1 MMMMRRERWHD
12 KLGRRQGVDKVRRW
26 WGDTKPSGGLLGSQ
40 SREGALGP
48 GWGDSGSLQGGRDGD
63 KCCIPLPACW
73 HLDGDDDGDTMVM
86 GDDDDAFLRQ
96 LLLIFTDACFTSI
109 QQISILRWAWH
120 CKPKRLSKHI
130 GTKMVER
137 MSLLI
142 SERVKGIDYFCKCSN
157 RIIMHFAASNVFK
170 VTAGKSVQK
179 VWNQISH
186 SPSAAN
192 SDLIWWSSKFAQ
204 DWFTWIYS
212 SFRLYDS

>member
-1 MMMMRRERWHD
+1 MLGGKTVNFALASTLWVKVKVKVMMMMRRERWHD

-26 WGDTKPSGGLLGSQ
+26 WGDTKPSGGSFGISEQ
-40 SREGALGP
+40 RGDFGGT

-73 HLDGDDDGDTMVM
+73 HLAGDDDGDGDGDTMVT
-86 GDDDDAFLRQ
+86 GDYDDAFLRQ
-96 LLLIFTDACFTSI
+96 FLLTFTDACFTSI

-120 CKPKRLSKHI
+120 CKPKRLSKRI

-157 RIIMHFAASNVFK
+157 RIIMHFAASKCFQ
-170 VTAGKSVQK
+170 GHP
-179 VWNQISH
+179 W
-186 SPSAAN
+186 
-192 SDLIWWSSKFAQ
+192 
-204 DWFTWIYS
+204 
-212 SFRLYDS
+212 

>member
-1 MMMMRRERWHD
+1 MISWVGGKELIRWE
-12 KLGRRQGVDKVRRW
+12 
-26 WGDTKPSGGLLGSQ
+26 GDEGTRSPVGGLLGSQ

-73 HLDGDDDGDTMVM
+73 HLDGDDDGDDDGDTMVM

-142 SERVKGIDYFCKCSN
+142 SERVKDIDYFCLQVFEQNNYALCSEQAFSRSPLVKVCKKCEI
-157 RIIMHFAASNVFK
+157 RYLTLPALP
-170 VTAGKSVQK
+170 TQ
-179 VWNQISH
+179 
-186 SPSAAN
+186 
-192 SDLIWWSSKFAQ
+192 
-204 DWFTWIYS
+204 T
-212 SFRLYDS
+212 